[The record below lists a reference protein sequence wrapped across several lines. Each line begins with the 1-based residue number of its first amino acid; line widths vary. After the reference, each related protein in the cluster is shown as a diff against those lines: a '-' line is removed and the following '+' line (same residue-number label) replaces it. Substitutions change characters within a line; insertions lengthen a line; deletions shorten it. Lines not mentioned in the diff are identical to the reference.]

1 MSKVAALTFDDGH
14 SNVTS
19 KILDIL
25 ENEGIRGTFFLI
37 GNNISEE
44 TKPLLERQ
52 IKGGHEICNHSMTHS
67 PLADFKAEDIR
78 KEIEETTKKIEAL
91 SDGRV
96 TPKFFRP
103 PFLSVSDTMFENI
116 DLPFVDGIDSRDW
129 DSAVSVEER
138 INNVMTLSK
147 DGVIVLMH
155 DFTDNDKTV
164 EALPIIISKL
174 RAEGYEFHTVSEL
187 FELKG
192 INPHVKGKI
201 WRYVE

>member
-1 MSKVAALTFDDGH
+1 MSKAIALTFDDGH

-25 ENEGIRGTFFLI
+25 ENEGIKGTFFLI
-37 GNNISEE
+37 GNHISEE

-67 PLADFKAEDIR
+67 PLAEFAADDIR
-78 KEIEETTKKIEAL
+78 KEIEDTTKKIETL

-103 PFLSVSDTMFENI
+103 PYLSVSDTMFDNI
-116 DLPFVDGIDSRDW
+116 DLPFVDGVDSRDW
-129 DSAVSVEER
+129 DAPVTVEER

-147 DGVIVLMH
+147 DGAIVLMH
-155 DFTDNDKTV
+155 DFTDNVRTV
-164 EALPIIISKL
+164 EALPTIISKL
-174 RAEGYEFHTVSEL
+174 RGEGYEFYTVSEL